1 MIDEII
7 IASDGGRL
15 RAALRADGRL
25 MEVLLEEDEG
35 DAAVGDIFVGRVTA
49 VMRGMEACFVDI
61 GAEKAGFLSLAPRG
75 DDASPALEDVPTEGA
90 RVLVQVTKAAQ
101 MGKGAGLT
109 RNVSLAG
116 RFLVLTP
123 YQARIAISRRIED
136 AAARARLENIL
147 ASIGAPEGGGFIVRT
162 AAAEAD
168 SELLAAD
175 ARALCA
181 HWEEIREAIGNVGVP
196 DRLHGESR
204 GLVPVLRDRAHG
216 GLRRVIVDTPRLAET
231 ARAFFAAYLPES
243 DVRIEVW
250 DGPDPVFEAYG
261 IEDDIATV
269 WETDVWLPCGGSL
282 IIEQT
287 HAMTTIDVN
296 TSRNTGRSSHAATVL
311 QTNMEA
317 AEEIARQLRLRALG
331 GLCVIDFIHMDS
343 DEDEDEVL
351 DTLLDA
357 LEDDPAFIR
366 ATEFSELGLVE
377 LARRRGAGSLA
388 ERLAGRDGVDDT

>member
-7 IASDGGRL
+7 VGSDGGRL
-15 RAALRADGRL
+15 RAALRAEGRL
-25 MEVLLEEDEG
+25 MEVLLEEDEAG
-35 DAAVGDIFVGRVTA
+35 AAVGDIYVGRVTA

-61 GAEKAGFLSLAPRG
+61 GAEKAGFLSVAPRG
-75 DDASPALEDVPTEGA
+75 DDAPALAETPTEGV
-90 RVLVQVTKAAQ
+90 RVVVQVTKAAQ

-123 YQARIAISRRIED
+123 YQDRIAISRRID
-136 AAARARLENIL
+136 DDPRRARLENIL
-147 ASIGAPEGGGFIVRT
+147 TGIGVPEGGGFIVRT
-162 AAAEAD
+162 AAADAD
-168 SELLAAD
+168 AEILAAD

-181 HWEEIREAIGNVGVP
+181 HWEDIREAIGNVAVP
-196 DRLHGESR
+196 GRLHGESR

-216 GLRRVIVDTPRLAET
+216 ALRRVIVDTPRLAET
-231 ARAFFAAYLPES
+231 ARAFLATYLP
-243 DVRIEVW
+243 DCAARIEVW

-261 IEDDIATV
+261 IEDGIAAAL
-269 WETDVWLPCGGSL
+269 EAEVWLPCGGSL

-287 HAMTTIDVN
+287 HAMTTVDVN

-311 QTNMEA
+311 QTNLEA
-317 AEEIARQLRLRALG
+317 AEEIARQLRLRNLG

-351 DTLLDA
+351 DALLDA

-377 LARRRGAGSLA
+377 LARRRGAGPLA
-388 ERLAGRDGVDDT
+388 ARLAQLEGDA

>member
-7 IASDGGRL
+7 IASDGGGL
-15 RAALRADGRL
+15 RAALRTDGRL

-35 DAAVGDIFVGRVTA
+35 DAAVGDIYVGRVTA

-75 DDASPALEDVPTEGA
+75 DDAPAALDDVPTEGA

-123 YQARIAISRRIED
+123 YQERIAISRRIED
-136 AAARARLENIL
+136 EALRARLTDIL
-147 ASIGAPEGGGFIVRT
+147 DSIDRPDGGGFIVRT
-162 AAAEAD
+162 AAADAGPEP
-168 SELLAAD
+168 LAAD

-181 HWEEIREAIGNVGVP
+181 RWQEIREAIGNVDVP
-196 DRLHGESR
+196 SCLHGENR
-204 GLVPVLRDRAHG
+204 GLVPVLRDRAHA
-216 GLRRVIVDTPRLAET
+216 GLRRVIVDTPRLAEV
-231 ARAFFAAYLPES
+231 AEAFFAAYLPEC

-261 IEDDIATV
+261 VEDDIATI

-287 HAMTTIDVN
+287 HAMVTIDVN
-296 TSRNTGRSSHAATVL
+296 TARNIGRSSHAATVL
-311 QTNMEA
+311 QTNLEA
-317 AEEIARQLRLRALG
+317 ADEIARQLRLRNLG

-351 DTLLDA
+351 DALLDA
-357 LEDDPAFIR
+357 LEEDPAFIR

-388 ERLAGRDGVDDT
+388 ERLAGREDADDA